1 MSNRATPRSLD
12 ENAVIRRLSLVSL
25 IGNALLSG
33 FKLLA
38 GMWGHSGAM
47 ISDAIHSFSDVLT
60 TFIAWFGVKVSRRAA
75 DASHPYGHERLEC
88 VESLFLGIVLM
99 GTGIGVGRAGLETIF
114 SGQYETITPPGA
126 IALVAAVLSIVSK
139 EAMYW
144 YTRYYAKLI
153 HSDAFMADAW
163 HHRSDAFSSIGSL
176 IGIGG
181 AMLGFPVMDS
191 VASVVICVFI
201 LKVAYDIL
209 KDAVVKMLDT
219 SCGEQYE
226 AELQKFVSEQKDVV
240 CVDTLHSRMFGSKV
254 YVDLEIEVDGSKT
267 LQEAHDVAERVHT
280 ELEHRFPD
288 IKHVMV
294 HLNPAE

>member
-1 MSNRATPRSLD
+1 MSNRTTPRSLD

-25 IGNALLSG
+25 VGNALLSG
-33 FKLLA
+33 FKLFA
-38 GMWGHSGAM
+38 GVWGHSGAM

-88 VESLFLGIVLM
+88 VASLILGIVLM
-99 GTGIGVGRAGLETIF
+99 GTGIGVGRAGLETIL
-114 SGQYETITPPGA
+114 SGEYGNITPPGA

-153 HSDAFMADAW
+153 HSDAFLADAW
-163 HHRSDAFSSIGSL
+163 HHRSDAFSSVGSL

-191 VASVVICVFI
+191 VASVVICLFI

-226 AELQKFVSEQKDVV
+226 AELQAFVSAQKDVV

-254 YVDLEIEVDGSKT
+254 YVDLEIEVDGRKT
-267 LQEAHDVAERVHT
+267 LQEAHDVAERVHN
-280 ELEHRFPD
+280 ELERNFPD

>member
-1 MSNRATPRSLD
+1 MSHHATPRSLD
-12 ENAVIRRLSLVSL
+12 ENAVIRRLSLVSV

-38 GMWGHSGAM
+38 GVWGHSGAM

-60 TFIAWFGVKVSRRAA
+60 TLIAWFGVKVSRRAA

-88 VESLFLGIVLM
+88 VASLILGIVLM
-99 GTGIGVGRAGLETIF
+99 GTGIGVGRAGLQTIL

-126 IALVAAVLSIVSK
+126 IALVAAVLSILTK
-139 EAMYW
+139 EAMFW

-153 HSDAFMADAW
+153 RSDAFMADAW

-191 VASVVICVFI
+191 VASVVICLFI
-201 LKVAYDIL
+201 LKVAYDII
-209 KDAVVKMLDT
+209 KDGVVKMLDT

-226 AELQKFVSEQKDVV
+226 AELQRFVSEQQDVV

-254 YVDLEIEVDGSKT
+254 YVDLEIEVDGGKT
-267 LQEAHDVAERVHT
+267 LQEAHAVAERVHN
-280 ELEHRFPD
+280 ELERRFPD